1 MSNCGYFDDSRREYV
16 ITTPFTPVKW
26 INYVGTLAF
35 GGIVDHTGGALIC
48 QGDPAN
54 NRITKYLPQLPASD
68 FRGSTI
74 YVKVTDG
81 ATTDLWSPFFT
92 PVLAKLAQ
100 WECRVG
106 LGYNTWV
113 AERGG
118 VRVTVKVYVAAGDA
132 VTPGTYVQDI
142 SVENI
147 SGRPLTVDVI
157 PVVEFTHF
165 DALKQLTN
173 ADWVPQTMTVKA
185 HQLAG
190 VTVLEQYAFMKRDL
204 AVNWFASTLPAR
216 SFDSDRKV
224 FLGNNEYGSWA
235 HPGALEA
242 PQLNN
247 STAFRGDNIGALQ
260 VSLGTLAAGA
270 SKRFAAL
277 LGQAAKIGDAAAV
290 ITHLSNLAH
299 LDANLK
305 TLADGWSSFL
315 DVLTVKTPDAAF
327 DSMVNVHN
335 PRQCHTTKNW
345 SRDLSL
351 YQLGLGGRGMGYR
364 DSSQDVLG
372 AMTLMPGECRDLI
385 AKILSVQK
393 REGNAMH
400 QFYPLTMEASVG
412 DSHEYPDRPHWY
424 GDDHLWPVFSVAAYL
439 RETGDLAWLDTVLPF
454 YEKDGTK
461 QPLESATVYEHL
473 QRAVEFT
480 RTHVGAHGLPLL
492 GFADWN
498 DTVNLPTGAESLFIA
513 NQYGKA
519 LRDLQEI
526 ARARGDGAY
535 VRHLEQSWTTMRDA
549 VEKAGWDGEWY
560 VRYFKADGQ
569 PIGSHTADKGKI
581 WINSNTWAVLSGFAS
596 PARATAALAS
606 VNKHLNTKYGLK
618 LSAPGYNGFDREIGG
633 VTTYPPGA
641 KENGGIFLH
650 TNPWAMIAETLVG
663 NGDRAHQYYT
673 AINPAA
679 KNDVIELYEA
689 EPYCYPQNILGD
701 EHPQFGLARNTWLSG
716 TSSWTYVAST
726 QYILGLR
733 PEIGGL
739 RIDPCIPKGWNGF
752 KLTRRFRGATYQVS
766 VSNPKGVCKGVV
778 AMAVNGKAVAG
789 NLIPLAAHGAVCH
802 VEVTLGAP

>member
-1 MSNCGYFDDSRREYV
+1 MANCGYFDDAKREYV

-54 NRITKYLPQLPASD
+54 NRLTKYLPQLPASD

-74 YVKVTDG
+74 YVRVG
-81 ATTDLWSPFFT
+81 TDLWSPFYT
-92 PVLAKLAQ
+92 PVLAKLDK

-118 VRVTVKVYVAAGDA
+118 VRLTVKVYVASGDA
-132 VTPGTYVQDI
+132 ASPGTYVQDVT
-142 SVENI
+142 VENI
-147 SGRPLTVDVI
+147 AGRPLTIDVI

-204 AVNWFASTLPAR
+204 AVNWFATTLPAT

-224 FLGNNEYGSWA
+224 FLGHNEYGSWA
-235 HPGALEA
+235 HPGALDQ

-247 STAFRGDNIGALQ
+247 STALRGDNIGALQ
-260 VSLGTLAAGA
+260 VSLGTLAPGS

-277 LGQAAKIGDAAAV
+277 LGQTAKIADAAAV
-290 ITHLSNLAH
+290 ITKLSNLAH

-305 TLADGWSSFL
+305 TLAAGWATFL

-372 AMTLMPGECRDLI
+372 AMTLMPGECRVLI
-385 AKILSVQK
+385 EKILSVQK

-439 RETGDLAWLDTVLPF
+439 RETGDLAWLDKSLPF
-454 YEKDGTK
+454 YEKDAAK
-461 QPLESATVYEHL
+461 KPFEAASIYEHL
-473 QRAVEFT
+473 KRAVEFT

-519 LRDLQEI
+519 VRDLQEI
-526 ARARGDGAY
+526 ARARGDHAY
-535 VRHLEQSWTTMRDA
+535 ATELEAAWTTMRDA
-549 VEKAGWDGEWY
+549 FEKAGWDGEWY
-560 VRYFKADGQ
+560 VRYFKADGS
-569 PIGSHTADKGKI
+569 PIGSHNADKGKI

-596 PARATAALAS
+596 ADRAATALES

-618 LSAPGYNGFDREIGG
+618 LSAPGYNGFDRDIGG

-650 TNPWAMIAETLVG
+650 TNPWAMIAETLMG

-679 KNDVIELYEA
+679 KNDVIGMYEA

-726 QYILGLR
+726 QFILGVR
-733 PEIGGL
+733 PEIEGL
-739 RIDPCIPKGWNGF
+739 RVDPCIPKAWPGF
-752 KLTRRFRGATYQVS
+752 EVTRQFRGARYHITVKNPRGVS
-766 VSNPKGVCKGVV
+766 KGVV
-778 AMAVNGKAVAG
+778 AMTLDGRSVPG
-789 NLIPLAAHGAVCH
+789 NLIPCVDDRQQH
-802 VEVTLGAP
+802 VVEITLG

>member
-1 MSNCGYFDDSRREYV
+1 MNCGYFDDAKREYV

-35 GGIVDHTGGALIC
+35 GGIVDHTGGPLIC
-48 QGDPAN
+48 QGDPAL
-54 NRITKYLPQLPASD
+54 NRITKYIPQLPASE
-68 FRGSTI
+68 FRGGTI
-74 YVKVTDG
+74 YIKVKEG
-81 ATTDLWSPFFT
+81 AKTDLWSPFFT
-92 PVLAKLAQ
+92 PVLADLDS

-106 LGYNTWV
+106 LGYNRWT

-118 VRVTVKVYVAAGDA
+118 VRVQVTVFVAEGA
-132 VTPGTYVQDI
+132 YVQDI
-142 SVENI
+142 RVDNL
-147 SGRPLTVDVI
+147 SGRPLIIDVV

-173 ADWVPQTMTVKA
+173 ADWVPQTMTLKA
-185 HQLAG
+185 HQSNG
-190 VTVLEQYAFMKRDL
+190 KTVLEQYAFMKRDL
-204 AVNWFASTLPAR
+204 AVNWFAATVPAA
-216 SFDSDRKV
+216 SFDGDRKV
-224 FLGNNEYGSWA
+224 FLGRNEYGSWA
-235 HPGALEA
+235 APEALKQER
-242 PQLNN
+242 LNN
-247 STAFRGDNIGALQ
+247 SECHRGDNIGALQ
-260 VSLGTLAAGA
+260 VVLGTVKSGESRRFATLLGQVNRVAEAFPLVEKLSNPQVLDQA
-270 SKRFAAL
+270 FAAL
-277 LGQAAKIGDAAAV
+277 A
-290 ITHLSNLAH
+290 S
-299 LDANLK
+299 
-305 TLADGWSSFL
+305 GWATFL
-315 DVLTVKTPDAAF
+315 DVLSIKTPDAAF

-372 AMTLMPGECRDLI
+372 AMTLMPAECRDLVE
-385 AKILSVQK
+385 KILSVQK

-439 RETGDLAWLDTVLPF
+439 RETGDLAWLDRSLPF
-454 YEKDGTK
+454 YDKDAEKK
-461 QPLESATVYEHL
+461 PVESASVYEHL
-473 QRAVEFT
+473 KRALAFT
-480 RTHVGAHGLPLL
+480 RTHTGAHGLPLL

-519 LRDLQEI
+519 LLDMKEI
-526 ARARGDGAY
+526 AAAKGDTAY
-535 VRHLEQSWTTMRDA
+535 LGWLDEAYAEMKA
-549 VEKAGWDGEWY
+549 AFEKAGWDGEWY
-560 VRYFKADGQ
+560 VRYFDHTGK
-569 PIGSHTADKGKI
+569 PIGSRTADKGKI

-596 PARATAALAS
+596 PERARTALES
-606 VNKHLNTKYGLK
+606 VNKHLNTRYGLK
-618 LSAPGYNGFDREIGG
+618 LSAPGYDGFDRNIGG

-650 TNPWAMIAETLVG
+650 TNPWAMIAETVMG
-663 NGDRAHQYYT
+663 NGDRAFQYYT
-673 AINPAA
+673 QINPAA
-679 KNDVIELYEA
+679 KNDVIEMYEA

-716 TSSWTYVAST
+716 TSSWTYVAAT

-739 RIDPCIPKGWNGF
+739 RIDPCVPSDWDGF
-752 KLTRRFRGATYQVS
+752 SAVRTFRGATYKITVTK
-766 VSNPKGVCKGVV
+766 PRGLCKGVKSV
-778 AMAVNGKAVAG
+778 TVDGKPVEG
-789 NLIPLAAHGAVCH
+789 NLVPVMAAGEYTVAV
-802 VEVTLGAP
+802 VMG